1 MSVPHPG
8 GDPNANLYAQLK
20 RDVLD
25 RVPQISAVEFVPD
38 DIEAKQLRAIFHP
51 ARLDPPTGPES
62 PELALK
68 WYRQDPDDWFRINYT
83 DPNTDFH
90 ASWHQDEN
98 HPDLGQAHFQ
108 YSTANTQDRWRI
120 TFEHEPPSLILWE
133 IIEGILEDVHPNYN
147 DVNGSR

>member
-25 RVPQISAVEFVPD
+25 RVPQISTVEFVPD
-38 DIEAKQLRAIFHP
+38 DIEATQLRVIFDP

-62 PELALK
+62 PTLTVK
-68 WYRQDPDDWFRINYT
+68 WYRQDPDDWFRVNYT
-83 DPNTDFH
+83 DPNTSFH
-90 ASWHQDEN
+90 AGWHQDED

-108 YSTANTQDRWRI
+108 YSTATTEDRWGI
-120 TFEHEPPSLILWE
+120 TFEHETPSLILWE
-133 IIEGILEDVHPNYN
+133 IVEELLEDVRPTYQYAN
-147 DVNGSR
+147 DES